1 MASPFGNFL
10 PKLFAVILGCGL
22 LTLPPFY
29 LLQAERRVP
38 QDEAQ
43 RVVQD
48 YLKAAYAHDFKKAY
62 GLISAQDREQKN
74 ESMYLREKGPFSG
87 FSLEVARKLANL
99 IEARAI
105 QTSTD
110 GAQQRIR
117 LGLRLPDAN
126 SLAPLLLDWDED
138 RLNALPKTVQ
148 RNILDEIDKLRRNRE
163 LKMVDGEEDFV
174 LVKEGPSWQVFL
186 DWAAGLRI
194 TYSALV
200 PNAGSLEAVP
210 LTKET
215 MVRPSEIFTVTYAVK
230 NRSSKPIATRIVH
243 RIEPQELQQYL
254 DIVECALLL
263 PVKLSAEQEAE
274 FSTTYMVR
282 SDLPDTAKKLNIT
295 YEFQIIQ

>member
-1 MASPFGNFL
+1 MASSIGNFL
-10 PKLFAVILGCGL
+10 PKLLAVILGCGL

-29 LLQAERRVP
+29 LLQAERRVSETEP
-38 QDEAQ
+38 Q
-43 RVVQD
+43 RVVQA

-62 GLISAQDREQKN
+62 GLISSQDRQQKN
-74 ESMYLREKGPFSG
+74 ENMYLREKGPFSG
-87 FSLEVARKLANL
+87 FSLDVARKLANL

-126 SLAPLLLDWDED
+126 SLSDLLLDWDED
-138 RLNALPKTVQ
+138 RLNALPKAAQ
-148 RNILDEIDKLRRNRE
+148 RKILDEIDKLHRNRA

-174 LVKEGPSWQVFL
+174 VVKEGSTWQVFL

-194 TYSALV
+194 NYSAIV
-200 PNAGSLEAVP
+200 PNGGPLEAVP

-215 MVRPSEIFTVTYAVK
+215 MVRPSEIFTVTYSVQ

-263 PVKLSAEQEAE
+263 PVKLSPGQEAE

-282 SDLPDTAKKLNIT
+282 SDLPDTAKKLSIT
-295 YEFQIIQ
+295 YEFQII